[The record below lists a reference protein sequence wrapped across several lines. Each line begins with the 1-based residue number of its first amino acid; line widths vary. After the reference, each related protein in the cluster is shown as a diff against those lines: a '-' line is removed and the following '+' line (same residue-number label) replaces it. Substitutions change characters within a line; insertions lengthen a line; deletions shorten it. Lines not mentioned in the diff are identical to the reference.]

1 MFRWIALAAVAG
13 ATGAMLFLGVGLMAA
28 SWFILLVTA
37 LAVILIRFAVVP
49 PEEEALVARFGDAYR
64 EYRART
70 GRLLPRFG
78 RAAAPGREGAR
89 S

>member
-1 MFRWIALAAVAG
+1 
-13 ATGAMLFLGVGLMAA
+13 MLLPGVGLMAA
-28 SWFILLVTA
+28 SWLILLLTA
-37 LAVILIRFAVVP
+37 LALVLDRFAVVP

-78 RAAAPGREGAR
+78 RAAASAREEAR
-89 S
+89 P